1 MFIKPDD
8 IDENIKEL
16 GYSNEYI
23 LLLGKK
29 SWVIPKESLL
39 ITCIG
44 SIGKIAINKKVCA
57 FNQQINVIVPN
68 GGIFSLKYLAY
79 IIMNNKEKT

>member
-1 MFIKPDD
+1 M
-8 IDENIKEL
+8 
-16 GYSNEYI
+16 
-23 LLLGKK
+23 
-29 SWVIPKESLL
+29 PKESLL

-79 IIMNNKEKT
+79 IIMNNKEKTKLLSNSSAKSMSNISK